1 MVQKPDL
8 KWQEQLMQ
16 DLYDK
21 DAVPCEDF
29 EKSMNYATKDIAK
42 IYTDTII
49 HLYVNGKSPEDIA
62 KQDGIVLATVKLRTD
77 KFRRLMRRPYRE
89 EIMRNGLTHWI
100 EKKKSMQVMSMEEK
114 RKLTVDDFEFSQRLY
129 FTLRRN
135 YIKTVGDILDVGQTR
150 VLHMFGYS
158 QYREL
163 CLFLNSIEI
172 GVPFDGKRDICV

>member
-1 MVQKPDL
+1 MVQKSDL

-150 VLHMFGYS
+150 V
-158 QYREL
+158 
-163 CLFLNSIEI
+163 
-172 GVPFDGKRDICV
+172 

>member
-1 MVQKPDL
+1 MTQKSDL

-16 DLYDK
+16 DLYGK
-21 DAVPCEDF
+21 NAIPCEDF
-29 EKSMNYATKDIAK
+29 EESLRYAAKDIAK
-42 IYTDTII
+42 IYIDTITR
-49 HLYVNGKSPEDIA
+49 LYANGDSPEDIA

-77 KFRRLMRRPYRE
+77 KFRRLMQRPYRE

-100 EKKKSMQVMSMEEK
+100 KKKKSMQVMSMEEK
-114 RKLTVDDFEFSQRLY
+114 RKLTIDDFEFSQRLY

-135 YIKTVGDILDVGQTR
+135 CIKTVGDILDVGQTR

-163 CLFLNSIEI
+163 CLFLNSIQI
-172 GVPFDGKRDICV
+172 DVPFDGKRDICI